1 MKPLDLAGPFKER
14 EERLVRAYRR
24 GQATP
29 AEVQLW
35 ACLTALAV
43 YKAELGTV
51 SSSTVL
57 RRLRPPG
64 SRAA

>member
-1 MKPLDLAGPFKER
+1 MTELARCFKER
-14 EERLVRAYRR
+14 EERILRAYQR

-29 AEVQLW
+29 YEVQYW
-35 ACLTALAV
+35 ACLTALAA
-43 YKAELGTV
+43 YKSELGTV
-51 SSSTVL
+51 SSGGLL

>member
-1 MKPLDLAGPFKER
+1 MKTPELARPFKER
-14 EERLVRAYRR
+14 EERVVRAYRR

-35 ACLTALAV
+35 ACLTALAA

-51 SSSTVL
+51 SSGTVW